1 MELDIIY
8 NPYAGGEKKMT
19 KNLALVEAKLKK
31 LDVVYRLHKS
41 EYPRHAIELTKKAIE
56 DGAKTVVAM
65 GGDGTLNE
73 VVNGLCNFE
82 NITFGLLP
90 CGTGNDFAGHLGIP
104 EDVEAALDIV
114 LQREAKYIDFIQIPN
129 LRAINVVGM
138 GIDVEVLKL
147 YSKLEKKTKIGYTNC
162 LLRTLFTYKC
172 VRFTSE
178 TNGVKREHKAFLA
191 CVANASM
198 IGGGM
203 KISPASDVADGK
215 LNFVFVDEIKGLKIL
230 PALIKFKKGKLL
242 SLPQAHSE
250 LCDKITISS
259 DKYST
264 LNVDG
269 ELYENQPFSA
279 EVVHETL
286 KMHR

>member
-1 MELDIIY
+1 
-8 NPYAGGEKKMT
+8 MT

-114 LQREAKYIDFIQIPN
+114 LQREAKYIDFIQMPN

>member
-1 MELDIIY
+1 MQFRKHHFRPAALRH
-8 NPYAGGEKKMT
+8 GE
-19 KNLALVEAKLKK
+19 
-31 LDVVYRLHKS
+31 RLC
-41 EYPRHAIELTKKAIE
+41 R
-56 DGAKTVVAM
+56 
-65 GGDGTLNE
+65 
-73 VVNGLCNFE
+73 
-82 NITFGLLP
+82 
-90 CGTGNDFAGHLGIP
+90 HLGIP

-114 LQREAKYIDFIQIPN
+114 LQREAKYIDFIQMPN

-269 ELYENQPFSA
+269 ELYENQPFFGGRSC
-279 EVVHETL
+279 T
-286 KMHR
+286 KR

>member
-65 GGDGTLNE
+65 GDGTLNE

-114 LQREAKYIDFIQIPN
+114 LQREAKYIDFIQMPN